1 MNAPEHNLID
11 LHALRSAGE
20 NLDAPGARPGPDE
33 SGPKAVHDE
42 LLQDEPPLRSLLGA
56 IMLRQGAIDA
66 SAIERVAD
74 HQRGNEMLFG
84 EAAVALKLVEPCAV
98 ARALAEQEYVSIEAT
113 GASNIA
119 TEVTAFHDPLSQ
131 DTESLRAL
139 RTRLAIDESSRL
151 AEGRALTIAIVSA
164 QRNEGRSWLAANL
177 AVVFAQSS
185 RRTVLLD
192 ADLRNPRQHQLFGD
206 ASRDGMAAWLSGRSA
221 VPGVRPVGAIRGL
234 ELLTAGSRPPNPQEL
249 IGGEAFS
256 RTIDHLS
263 MSASVLL
270 IDTPAASECA
280 DYSLIA
286 KCADVVLM
294 VVRERVSR
302 ERQIR
307 EFTVRLAEIGKAP
320 LGIVYNRQS

>member
-66 SAIERVAD
+66 TAIERVAD

-84 EAAVALKLVEPCAV
+84 EAVVALKLAEPRAV
-98 ARALAEQEYVSIEAT
+98 ARALAEQEYVSIEAV
-113 GASNIA
+113 GASSIA
-119 TEVTAFHDPLSQ
+119 KEVTAFHDPLSQ

-139 RTRLAIDESSRL
+139 RTRLAIDESRRL
-151 AEGRALTIAIVSA
+151 AEGRSLTIAIVSA
-164 QRNEGRSWLAANL
+164 QRAEGRSWLAANL
-177 AVVFAQSS
+177 AVVFAQSG

-206 ASRDGMAAWLSGRSA
+206 ASRDGLASWLSGRSA
-221 VPGVRPVGAIRGL
+221 VPGVRPVAGVRSL
-234 ELLTAGSRPPNPQEL
+234 DLLTAGSRPPNPQEL
-249 IGGEAFS
+249 IGSAAFE
-256 RTIDHLS
+256 RTLGHLS
-263 MSASVLL
+263 NSASVML

-280 DYSLIA
+280 DYSLVA
-286 KCADVVLM
+286 RSADVVLM
-294 VVRERVSR
+294 VVRERLSR
-302 ERQIR
+302 ERAIR
-307 EFTVRLAEIGKAP
+307 DFTARLAEIGKAP
-320 LGIVYNRQS
+320 LGIVYNRQP